1 MSKTLLMNY
10 ITPVNRKEVNMKKD
24 KIPFIKTNLISFTI
38 VGLLCIGIGVYAA
51 VTFPS
56 NEVSYDNKTSGLK
69 SKNVKGAIDELY
81 TVCTS
86 KTPAEEIIENAK
98 LEKDPY
104 ECRYFFTGANPNNY
118 ITFNNEKAGWRIISA
133 ECDGTIKIMKNTI
146 LNDINWNSS
155 GTNNWTT
162 ASLNTY
168 LNGTYYNSLN
178 STAKSQIVAH
188 DWGIGAVTNN
198 NNDLAGQIN
207 DENATKWNG
216 KIALPTAS
224 EIIRTNSNQTGCGT
238 IKKLTDNY
246 NSANSNIMR

>member
-1 MSKTLLMNY
+1 
-10 ITPVNRKEVNMKKD
+10 
-24 KIPFIKTNLISFTI
+24 
-38 VGLLCIGIGVYAA
+38 
-51 VTFPS
+51 
-56 NEVSYDNKTSGLK
+56 
-69 SKNVKGAIDELY
+69 
-81 TVCTS
+81 
-86 KTPAEEIIENAK
+86 
-98 LEKDPY
+98 
-104 ECRYFFTGANPNNY
+104 
-118 ITFNNEKAGWRIISA
+118 
-133 ECDGTIKIMKNTI
+133 MKNTI

-238 IKKLTDNY
+238 IKKLIDNY
-246 NSANSNIMR
+246 NSANSNKCNSTIWANITGWTLSANSNATDTVYLNFGGLIFFNTSVNDTIYGDVLPTVYLSSNIKITGGNGSSSNPYTIN